1 MKLNELIKQFTIA
14 MNNEEAK
21 LLKSLKGVIPE
32 SFDER
37 EHPIQKVLYK
47 SLVSK
52 VYNNGD
58 ILVVKMKKPTSELKV
73 LIEQGLKKSN
83 HVKGNSVLLAIW

>member
-21 LLKSLKGVIPE
+21 LLKSLKGVIPLE

-37 EHPIQKVLYK
+37 EQFILEGLIRK

-58 ILVVKMKKPTSELKV
+58 ILVVANEETLNK
-73 LIEQGLKKSN
+73 
-83 HVKGNSVLLAIW
+83 

>member
-21 LLKSLKGVIPE
+21 LLKSLKGVIPLE
-32 SFDER
+32 SFDDR
-37 EHPIQKVLYK
+37 EQFILEGLIRK

-52 VYNNGD
+52 VYNNGN
-58 ILVVKMKKPTSELKV
+58 ILVVANEETINK
-73 LIEQGLKKSN
+73 
-83 HVKGNSVLLAIW
+83 